1 MDEQEKKNV
10 SLIWRSMMGK
20 NIYETPR
27 NHAKWHTQG
36 KDKVADT
43 FSAQSGDDKTAKLQ
57 MLKARLEKNKK
68 TKA

>member
-1 MDEQEKKNV
+1 
-10 SLIWRSMMGK
+10 MGK

-36 KDKVADT
+36 KDKVTET
-43 FSAQSGDDKTAKLQ
+43 FFAHSDDKQAKLQ

>member
-1 MDEQEKKNV
+1 
-10 SLIWRSMMGK
+10 MGK

-36 KDKVADT
+36 KDKATET
-43 FSAQSGDDKTAKLQ
+43 FSVHSDDDKQAKLQ

>member
-1 MDEQEKKNV
+1 
-10 SLIWRSMMGK
+10 MGK

-43 FSAQSGDDKTAKLQ
+43 FSAHSDDDKQAKLQ

>member
-1 MDEQEKKNV
+1 
-10 SLIWRSMMGK
+10 MGK

-36 KDKVADT
+36 KDKAT
-43 FSAQSGDDKTAKLQ
+43 EMFSAHSDDDKQAKLQ

>member
-1 MDEQEKKNV
+1 
-10 SLIWRSMMGK
+10 MGK

-36 KDKVADT
+36 KDNKVADT

>member
-1 MDEQEKKNV
+1 
-10 SLIWRSMMGK
+10 MGK

-36 KDKVADT
+36 KDKVTET
-43 FSAQSGDDKTAKLQ
+43 FSAHSDDKQAKLQ

-68 TKA
+68 PKA

>member
-1 MDEQEKKNV
+1 
-10 SLIWRSMMGK
+10 MGK

-36 KDKVADT
+36 KDKAIET
-43 FSAQSGDDKTAKLQ
+43 FSTHSGDDKTAKLQ

>member
-1 MDEQEKKNV
+1 
-10 SLIWRSMMGK
+10 MGK

-36 KDKVADT
+36 KDKATET
-43 FSAQSGDDKTAKLQ
+43 FSAHSDDDKQAKLQ

-68 TKA
+68 TKV